1 MIVHTQDSLNENGAT
16 KTTVVHFLLSSVVP
30 DAQLHWNHDNAS
42 GHQHVNYVELPNKA
56 FVPAGSPN
64 GSK

>member
-1 MIVHTQDSLNENGAT
+1 MIVHTQDSLNEDGAT
-16 KTTVVHFLLSSVVP
+16 KTTVLHVLLSSVVP
-30 DAQLHWNHDNAS
+30 DDQLLWNHDNVS
-42 GHQHVNYVELPNKA
+42 GHQHVNYVQLSNKA